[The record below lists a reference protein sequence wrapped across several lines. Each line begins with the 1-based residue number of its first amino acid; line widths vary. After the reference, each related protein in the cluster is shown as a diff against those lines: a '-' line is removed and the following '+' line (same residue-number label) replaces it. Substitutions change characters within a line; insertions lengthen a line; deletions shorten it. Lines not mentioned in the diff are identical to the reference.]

1 MSGFYLLS
9 VCLPCARLR
18 ESAFRELRMTP
29 GQEKARAAGPGGR
42 CVTAPGAAAWWPQP
56 GTAAGERRA
65 VPVPGDEGALPLRA
79 GSCRSER
86 GGGGRTNRRETKKP
100 RLSRGS
106 PAAKRTEE
114 AAASPRPRAQG
125 RETCRT
131 ELLRALSVHNEFM
144 GDPSGSRWP
153 AVARQQQKR
162 IEGTGRWRMPKP
174 PGSAM
179 GAALRKAR
187 GAGPCFLFPLLK
199 RSCRVSVRCGEVL
212 QDAALRNRL
221 LWGCSCGQLLVS
233 VVPAL
238 RRGVEP
244 APYVA
249 RRVCD
254 LAGSPGCCTEL
265 VGSGSRGGGG
275 PRRARAASD
284 GGGRARCPGAASGG
298 AEVTCGGNEREPL
311 GAGAAVGRAFPGRG
325 SVRQSVAHGC
335 SATAEAD

>member
-18 ESAFRELRMTP
+18 ESAFRELRLPP

-86 GGGGRTNRRETKKP
+86 AEAVGRTAGRQRGP
-100 RLSRGS
+100 GS
-106 PAAKRTEE
+106 PGAAPLRKERARQQQE

-144 GDPSGSRWP
+144 VDPSGSRWP

-174 PGSAM
+174 PGSAV

-187 GAGPCFLFPLLK
+187 DAGPCFLFPLLK

-221 LWGCSCGQLLVS
+221 LWGCSCSQLLVS

-249 RRVCD
+249 VRRPAVRFD
-254 LAGSPGCCTEL
+254 SRIGLGSDCAL
-265 VGSGSRGGGG
+265 
-275 PRRARAASD
+275 
-284 GGGRARCPGAASGG
+284 
-298 AEVTCGGNEREPL
+298 ERQNL
-311 GAGAAVGRAFPGRG
+311 QRKLRWL
-325 SVRQSVAHGC
+325 
-335 SATAEAD
+335 